1 LVLKSS
7 IDSLVERSAILIAL
21 SRQQNGLEIKN
32 LSNVVKDWRIHIEF
46 LRKKNFKF
54 SLDKKSVKLNSKITY
69 DLYQSIPPEIM
80 NDVEK
85 ILWKLTNKPKL
96 QDPNTDLQKI
106 IVPKDLLPSI
116 PCINC
121 ADPPCMMYQFDR
133 FGAVDKFPTQVCPA
147 DLIKIDSNG
156 FAIL

>member
-1 LVLKSS
+1 MVLKSS
-7 IDSLVERSAILIAL
+7 IDRLVERSAILIAL

-32 LSNVVKDWRIHIEF
+32 LSNVVKDWKIHIEF
-46 LRKKNFKF
+46 LKKKNFKF

-96 QDPNTDLQKI
+96 Q
-106 IVPKDLLPSI
+106 S
-116 PCINC
+116 
-121 ADPPCMMYQFDR
+121 
-133 FGAVDKFPTQVCPA
+133 
-147 DLIKIDSNG
+147 S
-156 FAIL
+156 